1 MAHRRYADR
10 EPLNLNM
17 QGIIYQYKIG
27 NKLYVGKTLA
37 LERKRQAKH
46 KFEAYKLHKETPFAR
61 AIRKYGWDNV
71 LAGYS
76 VIERIEAGT
85 KQELNAKLCERETY
99 WIRTLDTLAP
109 KGYNCYDRG
118 QYGTPTYGDKKA
130 MYEKISKSLKGKC
143 MNPEATSKP
152 VFCIEQGR
160 WYPSVR
166 EAERANG
173 LKKGTLNKAADGK
186 SCTCGGLTWS
196 HDGKPHERE
205 DLIKKSRKP
214 IVCIE
219 TGIEYKSIYEAS
231 KLFLP
236 EEPCANTKPKIQMSL
251 KHGWAVSGYHFKYSD
266 K

>member
-46 KFEAYKLHKETPFAR
+46 KFEAFKLHKETPFAR

-99 WIRTLDTLAP
+99 WIRTLDTFVSKLVSSTNRYMKHQNYSFPKNHAP
-109 KGYNCYDRG
+109 TRSPK
-118 QYGTPTYGDKKA
+118 
-130 MYEKISKSLKGKC
+130 SKC
-143 MNPEATSKP
+143 
-152 VFCIEQGR
+152 R
-160 WYPSVR
+160 
-166 EAERANG
+166 
-173 LKKGTLNKAADGK
+173 LNM
-186 SCTCGGLTWS
+186 GGL
-196 HDGKPHERE
+196 
-205 DLIKKSRKP
+205 
-214 IVCIE
+214 
-219 TGIEYKSIYEAS
+219 
-231 KLFLP
+231 
-236 EEPCANTKPKIQMSL
+236 
-251 KHGWAVSGYHFKYSD
+251 
-266 K
+266 